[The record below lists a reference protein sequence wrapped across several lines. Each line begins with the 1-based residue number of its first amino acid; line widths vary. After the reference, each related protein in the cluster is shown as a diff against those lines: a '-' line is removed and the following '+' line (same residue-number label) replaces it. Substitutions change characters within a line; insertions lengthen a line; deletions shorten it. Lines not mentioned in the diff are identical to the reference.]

1 MCTIAIV
8 RGSHKTDFHKY
19 LLKNTKKSI
28 KCYKNSRCI
37 QVSEVTHS
45 PREPKGI
52 YYKIRSDCIEKKI
65 KK

>member
-19 LLKNTKKSI
+19 LLKNTKNSI
-28 KCYKNSRCI
+28 KCYKNSRCT
-37 QVSEVTHS
+37 QVTHS

-52 YYKIRSDCIEKKI
+52 YYKIRLDCIEKMI